1 MNAST
6 IPPRRCQGTESA
18 LRRPIL
24 MVCKHSNPVRRGKI
38 AGFCVTSRRA
48 AASAPV
54 GTSPGINRND
64 SADRADS
71 IAAR

>member
-6 IPPRRCQGTESA
+6 IPARRCQGTKST
-18 LRRPIL
+18 LRHAFL
-24 MVCKHSNPVRRGKI
+24 MVCKHAKRVREVKI
-38 AGFCVTSRRA
+38 VGFCVTPRQA

-64 SADRADS
+64 RADGN
-71 IAAR
+71 ATC